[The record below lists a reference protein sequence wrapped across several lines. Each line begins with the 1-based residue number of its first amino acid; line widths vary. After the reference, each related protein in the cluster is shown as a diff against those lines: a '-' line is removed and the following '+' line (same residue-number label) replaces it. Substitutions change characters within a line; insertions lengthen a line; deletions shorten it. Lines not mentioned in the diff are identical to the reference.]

1 MNDSVNEP
9 AVGREDQPASIVP
22 AGERPAY
29 IPHKFWD
36 AEAGTVRIEALAKSY
51 GELERKLGARRE
63 QEDNGPQRA
72 LIEPSESSTDPA
84 LEPASPSAP
93 EAYPIEARHPMVTQ
107 DPEIDRRLREAGF
120 SAPQAQL
127 VYDLA
132 AEKLVPLVDEV
143 LGEIEAQRQLDRL
156 EQHFGGREA
165 WRQTAAQMKSWA
177 AAHLPSEVAT
187 ALTSNFDGVV
197 ALHQMMRASE
207 PELLGGG
214 EELASEITEDALAE
228 MMRDPRYWRK
238 RDPDFVARVTAGFRK
253 LYAG

>member
-1 MNDSVNEP
+1 MNDAVNDSAEGQDVQPAAILP
-9 AVGREDQPASIVP
+9 AV
-22 AGERPAY
+22 ERPAY
-29 IPHKFWD
+29 IPQKFWD
-36 AEAGTVRIEALAKSY
+36 ADAGTVRVEALAKSY

-63 QEDNGPQRA
+63 PDHGAVPHASTQPD
-72 LIEPSESSTDPA
+72 ESSAEPTPEPTSPA
-84 LEPASPSAP
+84 TPA
-93 EAYPIEARHPMVTQ
+93 AYQIEARHPMVTQ
-107 DPEIDRRLREAGF
+107 DLEIDARLREAGF

-143 LGEIEAQRQLDRL
+143 LGEIETQRQLDRL

-177 AAHLPSEVAT
+177 AAHLPSEVAA
-187 ALTSNFDGVV
+187 ALASNFDGIV
-197 ALHQMMRASE
+197 ALHQMMQASE

-238 RDPDFVARVTAGFRK
+238 RDSDFVARVTAGFRK

>member
-1 MNDSVNEP
+1 MNDAVNEL
-9 AVGREDQPASIVP
+9 AAGQEDQSAAITP

-29 IPHKFWD
+29 IPQKFWD
-36 AEAGTVRIEALAKSY
+36 AEAGTVRVEALAKSY

-63 QEDNGPQRA
+63 PENGTDQHA
-72 LIEPSESSTDPA
+72 SILPSESSANPA
-84 LEPASPSAP
+84 LEPASPVTPA
-93 EAYPIEARHPMVTQ
+93 AYQIEARHPMVTQ
-107 DPEIDRRLREAGF
+107 DLEIDARLRDAGF

-177 AAHLPSEVAT
+177 AAHLPSEVAA
-187 ALTSNFDGVV
+187 ALASNFDGIV
-197 ALHQMMRASE
+197 ALHQMMQASE
-207 PELLGGG
+207 PELLGGS